1 MKKGSVIVIALV
13 SLIIITSC
21 SSSRSLIPKAVNT
34 VKTVSFKELNLTNK
48 DYSILDRVEVSAT
61 LLVDISPNSYTIHD
75 EANSFRLLYTKSKD
89 NITLTNYE
97 GVIRAGYLAQDYQT
111 VDLES
116 PEDIVRRLAIYRLIN
131 LVKEQGGDGIIEPII
146 STNIEEKKTS
156 WNNSTV
162 ILNTTVSGKVIVLK
176 TSK

>member
-1 MKKGSVIVIALV
+1 MKKGFVIVIALL
-13 SLIIITSC
+13 SLILITSC

-61 LLVDISPNSYTIHD
+61 ILVDISPNSYTIHD
-75 EANSFRLLYTKSKD
+75 EANSFRLLYTKNKD
-89 NITLTNYE
+89 QINLTAYE

-111 VDLES
+111 VDLQS
-116 PEDIVRRLAIYRLIN
+116 PEDLVRRLAIYRLIN
-131 LVKEQGGDGIIEPII
+131 LVQEQAGDGIIEPII

-156 WNNSTV
+156 WNNSTI
-162 ILNTTVSGKVIVLK
+162 ILNTTVSGKVVVLK